1 MSVRETAI
9 FGLYECVGVVNTDN
23 RGSFAKHWFAEKGA
37 PHAFGD
43 DALIAYSVNPTR
55 HTLRGMHFEVAPSE
69 QWKFVCC
76 VAGSALDVVCDPRT
90 DSETFG
96 KHESTTLSPTNDVGW
111 LIAPGLAH
119 GYLTL
124 EPDTVMVYL
133 LSTDQSPELARGL
146 HYEDPLFSVQ
156 WPTAPVVISERDAG
170 YGWMDLP

>member
-9 FGLYECVGVVNTDN
+9 DGLYACLGVVTSDD
-23 RGSFAKHWFAEKGA
+23 RGSFAKNWFAEQVA
-37 PHAFGD
+37 PHVFGGE
-43 DALIAYSVNPTR
+43 ALIAYSVNPNEQ
-55 HTLRGMHFEVAPSE
+55 TLRGMHYEVAPSE

-76 VAGSALDVVCDPRT
+76 VAGSALDVVCDPRH

-96 KHESTTLSPTNDVGW
+96 KHASMTLSPTNAAGW

-124 EPDTVMVYL
+124 EPNTVMVYL

-146 HYEDPLFSVQ
+146 HYEDPLFSVS
-156 WPTAPVVISERDAG
+156 WPARPVVISERDSG
-170 YGWMDLP
+170 YGRIDPP